1 MYNMSSDTYTCD
13 ICGFEMPWDKTD
25 DRRGEM
31 WGCEKC
37 GKTFCSKCFI
47 DKLGK
52 DVYWD
57 MMKNHDLV
65 LCPECYERN
74 F

>member
-37 GKTFCSKCFI
+37 GKTFKRRL
-47 DKLGK
+47 LGYNEK
-52 DVYWD
+52 S
-57 MMKNHDLV
+57 
-65 LCPECYERN
+65 
-74 F
+74 

>member
-1 MYNMSSDTYTCD
+1 
-13 ICGFEMPWDKTD
+13 MPWDKTD